1 MLYYGFNGGR
11 SASHYPLR
19 IMFNETI
26 ATAFFDL
33 SSNELWEEYLYLQ
46 SQSPTREV
54 SLKMGKVWKEI
65 CTREERRN
73 AMEDLL
79 W

>member
-19 IMFNETI
+19 IMINETI
-26 ATAFFDL
+26 ATAFFTL

-54 SLKMGKVWKEI
+54 SRMMNRVWKEI
-65 CTREERRN
+65 CAREERRN

>member
-1 MLYYGFNGGR
+1 
-11 SASHYPLR
+11 
-19 IMFNETI
+19 MFNETI

-65 CTREERRN
+65 CTREDRRN
-73 AMEDLL
+73 AMAEEFYGI
-79 W
+79 